1 MMDAIQRARAERR
14 LTVKLAAVLLVV
26 VALLYGLLV
35 WATARPAEPPHQESA
50 ATETAE

>member
-14 LTVKLAAVLLVV
+14 LAVKLAAALLVV

-35 WATARPAEPPHQESA
+35 RATARPAEPSHEESA
-50 ATETAE
+50 AVEVAE